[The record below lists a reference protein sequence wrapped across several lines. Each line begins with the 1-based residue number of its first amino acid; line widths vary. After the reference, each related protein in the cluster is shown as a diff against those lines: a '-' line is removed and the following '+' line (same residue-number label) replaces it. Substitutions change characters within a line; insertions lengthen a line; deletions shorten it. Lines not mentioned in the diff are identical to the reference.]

1 MTGIRAITIIIL
13 MLETSN
19 QYPHLCTPPV
29 YDSSVQQMKIEAG
42 SSTQKDHYYE
52 TMLSTPHMPTD
63 TRSCH
68 HPAFMAVA
76 EGRGAR
82 PGPVNYTQ
90 PLDTAWGGGNED
102 GNCEIIAPQ
111 RWSTNFSQK
120 PLFSIKMIVISIF
133 MIALRF

>member
-63 TRSCH
+63 IRSCH
-68 HPAFMAVA
+68 HPAFMA
-76 EGRGAR
+76 GGGGAR
-82 PGPVNYTQ
+82 CPARP
-90 PLDTAWGGGNED
+90 
-102 GNCEIIAPQ
+102 
-111 RWSTNFSQK
+111 S
-120 PLFSIKMIVISIF
+120 
-133 MIALRF
+133 